1 MVATFTELVKG
12 DINSVGEVVDMAT
25 DIVLDKKVAKL
36 AKDTFHTGIES
47 AAHGEALFFSLIN
60 Q

>member
-12 DINSVGEVVDMAT
+12 DIKSVGEVVDMAT

-47 AAHGEALFFSLIN
+47 AAHGEALFFL
-60 Q
+60 